1 MVPTLD
7 NEKWIQSVLSS
18 SSAQVSI
25 KHLYGLDIAQY
36 EWVKNYVRDKKS
48 REKAE
53 RLRNQITKI
62 QQAPIHSDEV
72 ASIFKSSLKTVKQS
86 VVENL
91 KAHLRKVQAR
101 EIELFH
107 GLDVKMLSTFALN
120 QLSTSEI
127 NEILSVLETGKT
139 QQEIEEAVKS
149 LTNEITQLQEK
160 INTEL
165 NIQSR
170 WIHFDSGWPVPYPKG
185 CRWTIFAN
193 DWKKVASRFD
203 GKVDLEGCA
212 LETSAEH
219 MAYNL
224 LELDKVYKRTP
235 LRKPRKK

>member
-1 MVPTLD
+1 MIPILD
-7 NEKWIQSVLSS
+7 NEKWIQSVLGSS
-18 SSAQVSI
+18 SPRVNI
-25 KHLYGLDIAQY
+25 KQLYGLDVTQY
-36 EWVKNYVRDKKS
+36 GWVKDYVRDKKY
-48 REKAE
+48 REE
-53 RLRNQITKI
+53 VESLRNQITEV

-72 ASIFKSSLKTVKQS
+72 ASIFKRSLKTVKQS

-91 KAHLRKVQAR
+91 KEHLLKVQAR

-127 NEILSVLETGKT
+127 NEVVSVLGYGKT
-139 QQEIEEAVKS
+139 QQEIEETVES

-160 INTEL
+160 IDTEL

-170 WIHFDSGWPVPYPKG
+170 WLHFDSGWPSPYPNG
-185 CRWTIFAN
+185 CRWTIFVN

-203 GKVDLEGCA
+203 GKVDIEGCA

-224 LELDKVYKRTP
+224 LELDKVYRRTP
-235 LRKPRKK
+235 FKKPRKR